1 MITTTHGKAYAAFM
15 AIVQIRN
22 MVKGMDAL
30 HAFHMKNAL
39 KDSVDFIGEEEIRL
53 VEEFGGVIAET
64 GQILIPDKKKQV
76 EYIKARKQLDDMPCE
91 IQTEPI
97 RIRIDRCP
105 DVNAEQVEA
114 LDGFVIFEEEEENG
128 DK

>member
-1 MITTTHGKAYAAFM
+1 MIQTTHGKAYSAFM
-15 AIVQIRN
+15 AIIQIRN

-30 HAFHMKNAL
+30 HAFHLKNML
-39 KDSVDFIGEEEIRL
+39 KESVDFMGEEEVRL
-53 VEEFGGVIAET
+53 VEEAGGVITES
-64 GQILIPDKKKQV
+64 GQVLIPDKEKQRTYIAERKK
-76 EYIKARKQLDDMPCE
+76 LDEMPCE

-105 DVNAEQVEA
+105 EVTAEQIEM
-114 LDGFVIFEEEEENG
+114 LDGFVIFEEEESDG